1 MAKPARKASPKDVAR
16 KVSSSTVAHGKGS
29 AYVRIR
35 HRVENMYLLHM
46 LLLVI
51 MSALGAA
58 LFVITVNQKIKIQS
72 LEFQL
77 DFVSE
82 RYEILRQADQQRRVA
97 RDLETAEPTPSPV
110 TRPVNLAR

>member
-1 MAKPARKASPKDVAR
+1 
-16 KVSSSTVAHGKGS
+16 
-29 AYVRIR
+29 
-35 HRVENMYLLHM
+35 MYLLHM

-97 RDLETAEPTPSPV
+97 RHLETAEPTPSPV